1 MGFDSQVT
9 FDVNG
14 EEIGFCRM
22 VYDTKSSVKKSL
34 RAGRSEA
41 SRIAKTKYDNNVSL
55 TGELDNIAR
64 GVTPIQEDSGGI
76 SAYDAIFLT
85 QKAYWNV
92 AIFRQT
98 IDTQTEFCN
107 SKLRFF
113 GSNKTAVKFFEN
125 WDQRIGGWDLRNQFF
140 REFFRS
146 GNIFTYR
153 FDGPITYSEF
163 RKVTRASK
171 EEAAEYTKVT
181 KEIPMRYIVL
191 NPGDMRVVGASS
203 FINAEYSKLL
213 TQYEV
218 DRLKKPSTPQEKE
231 FIESLDLEAQ
241 KAIQKGTRPTIK
253 LNPERL
259 YAFFAGKQDYEA
271 LAIPMYLPVL
281 QSIDLKLELQKA
293 EKVIARTVDYAIL
306 LITAGRESKNG
317 EDNSKINSQI
327 IQGITELFSNE
338 SVGRVLVSDYSTKG
352 EFLIPDL
359 SKIFGEAKYKVV
371 NDDIS
376 SGLMNLFYADEAKF
390 ANSTVKM
397 QIFMERLN
405 QARETYLNKFL
416 RPEMQKIGQ
425 ILGFKDIPEVKFDD
439 VYLND
444 NIEMKKLYVRLAEL
458 GILTAEESVKAL
470 SENVLP
476 TPADSITS
484 QEKYKTMRK
493 GKLYQPLVGGPKEQE
508 GKKKGSKVTKRKAKP
523 LGANFSMA
531 KIQENIQYINN
542 LTILAEGYYKE
553 KNSIH
558 RLSKKH
564 REICWSIVQ
573 ALITN
578 EPKEQWESKLVEY
591 LVEPKMYGEQTD
603 LVETIAAEHQVST
616 LVGAILYHSQEEISH
631 S

>member
-1 MGFDSQVT
+1 MGFDSKAVL
-9 FDVNG
+9 DANG
-14 EEIGFCRM
+14 EEIEFCRM
-22 VYDTKSSVKKSL
+22 VYDTKNSVKKSL
-34 RAGRSEA
+34 RTGRSEA
-41 SRIAKTKYDNNVSL
+41 SRAAKTKYDNNVTL

-76 SAYDAIFLT
+76 SAHDAIFLT

-107 SKLRFF
+107 SGLRFF
-113 GSNKTAVKFFEN
+113 GTNKTAVRFFEN
-125 WDQRIGGWDLRNQFF
+125 WDKRICGWDFRNQFF

-181 KEIPMRYIVL
+181 KEIPLRYILL

-203 FINAEYSKLL
+203 FIDAEYSKLL

-231 FIESLDLEAQ
+231 FVNSLDEKAQ
-241 KAIQKGTRPTIK
+241 KAIQSGNRPTIT
-253 LNPERL
+253 LNAERL
-259 YAFFAGKQDYEA
+259 SAVFAGKQDYEA

-293 EKVIARTVDYAIL
+293 EKVIARTVDYAVL

-416 RPEMQKIGQ
+416 RPEMQRIGE
-425 ILGFKDIPEVKFDD
+425 ILGFKDVPEVKFDE

-444 NIEMKKLYVRLAEL
+444 NIEMKKLYVRLGEL
-458 GILTAEESVKAL
+458 GLLTADEVVKAL
-470 SENVLP
+470 SENLLP
-476 TPADSITS
+476 TPEDSVTS

-508 GKKKGSKVTKRKAKP
+508 GKKKGSKVTKKKAKP
-523 LGANFSMA
+523 IGGSFSLSE
-531 KIQENIQYINN
+531 IQENVQLINN
-542 LTILAEGYYKE
+542 LSILTESYYKE
-553 KNSIH
+553 KHDIK
-558 RLSKKH
+558 RLSKAHKQQ
-564 REICWSIVQ
+564 CWAVTEM
-573 ALITN
+573 LIAN
-578 EPKEQWESKLVEY
+578 EKKENWESKLVEY
-591 LVEPKMYGEQTD
+591 LVSPPPVGENTEEI
-603 LVETIAAEHQVST
+603 ETLAAEHGVST
-616 LVGAILYHSQEEISH
+616 LVAALLFNSQKE
-631 S
+631 